1 MQGQMWIV
9 LVLVAACAV
18 YAGWSLAP
26 AVARRA
32 IARAALRLPL
42 PGFLARYF
50 GKVALRASAGCGCDG
65 CDAPP
70 PAPAKE
76 QPIRIHR
83 RSDP

>member
-1 MQGQMWIV
+1 MNVQMLVV
-9 LVLVAACAV
+9 LAVVTACAL

-32 IARAALRLPL
+32 LAQAALRLPL
-42 PGFLARYF
+42 PGFMARYF
-50 GKVALRASAGCGCDG
+50 GKVVLRASAGCGCDG

-70 PAPAKE
+70 SAARE

-83 RSDP
+83 RPGP

>member
-1 MQGQMWIV
+1 MNGQMLVV
-9 LVLVAACAV
+9 LVVVATCTL

-32 IARAALRLPL
+32 LAQAALRLPL
-42 PGFLARYF
+42 PGFMARYF
-50 GKVALRASAGCGCDG
+50 GKVVLRASAGCGCDG

-70 PAPAKE
+70 PAAKE

-83 RSDP
+83 RPGP

>member
-1 MQGQMWIV
+1 MNGQMLVV
-9 LVLVAACAV
+9 LVVVAACSV

-26 AVARRA
+26 AVVRRSVA
-32 IARAALRLPL
+32 DAALRLPL
-42 PGFLARYF
+42 PGFMARYF

-70 PAPAKE
+70 PAARE

-83 RSDP
+83 RSRP